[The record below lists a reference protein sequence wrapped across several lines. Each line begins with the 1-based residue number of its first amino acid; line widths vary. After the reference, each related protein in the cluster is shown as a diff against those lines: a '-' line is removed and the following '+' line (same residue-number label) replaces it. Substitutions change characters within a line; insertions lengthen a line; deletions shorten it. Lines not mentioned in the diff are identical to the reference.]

1 MIWVLFTQVI
11 GFGSPTGNVSALP
24 SSLLSPAPPST
35 RSTTE
40 EEYRDTLLRLVE
52 PRDLMA
58 YGMIPEF
65 VGRFPIVVSL
75 SSLDRDALVEVLTQP
90 KNALVSQY
98 MALFEMDQVGVACGG
113 PSRSCDN
120 VGVACGGPLGH
131 VTMWVWHVGGPLG
144 HVTMWVWH
152 VGGTL

>member
-1 MIWVLFTQVI
+1 MI

-40 EEYRDTLLRLVE
+40 EEHRDTLLRLVE

-120 VGVACGGPLGH
+120 VGVACGG
-131 VTMWVWHVGGPLG
+131 TSRSCDNVGVACGC
-144 HVTMWVWH
+144 
-152 VGGTL
+152 GTVCDCCTTTSVLVLTGKTEFLP

>member
-11 GFGSPTGNVSALP
+11 GFGSPTGNVGALP

-40 EEYRDTLLRLVE
+40 EEHRDALLRLVE

-98 MALFEMDQVGVACGG
+98 MALFEMDQVGVACG
-113 PSRSCDN
+113 R
-120 VGVACGGPLGH
+120 PLGH
-131 VTMWVWHVGGPLG
+131 VTMWVWHVGDLG

-152 VGGTL
+152 VGPIGHVTMWVWHVRDLYVM

>member
-1 MIWVLFTQVI
+1 
-11 GFGSPTGNVSALP
+11 
-24 SSLLSPAPPST
+24 
-35 RSTTE
+35 
-40 EEYRDTLLRLVE
+40 
-52 PRDLMA
+52 MA

-120 VGVACGGPLGH
+120 VGVACGGTSRSCDNVDVACRGDPLGQCDN
-131 VTMWVWHVGGPLG
+131 VGVACGC
-144 HVTMWVWH
+144 
-152 VGGTL
+152 GTVCDCCTTTSVLVLTGKTEFLP